1 MALPLA
7 ELVATSAAVAAVG
20 GRLEKIDR
28 LATLLGRLSPDEVA
42 VSVAFLTGSTR
53 QGRLGVGGAAI
64 REARLARPAAGSTL
78 TILDVDRTFERI
90 AALAGQG
97 SARARKDALGALF
110 ESATEA
116 EQDFL
121 TRLLFGELR
130 QGAQEG
136 VLIDAVAKAA
146 RVPSKRCGAP

>member
-1 MALPLA
+1 
-7 ELVATSAAVAAVG
+7 
-20 GRLEKIDR
+20 D
-28 LATLLGRLSPDEVA
+28 
-42 VSVAFLTGSTR
+42 
-53 QGRLGVGGAAI
+53 
-64 REARLARPAAGSTL
+64 ARLAPPAASSTL
-78 TILDVDRTFERI
+78 TLIDVDRTFERI

-136 VLIDAVAKAA
+136 VVIDAVAKAA
-146 RVPSKRCGAP
+146 HEPSKSLRRGVMMAGDL